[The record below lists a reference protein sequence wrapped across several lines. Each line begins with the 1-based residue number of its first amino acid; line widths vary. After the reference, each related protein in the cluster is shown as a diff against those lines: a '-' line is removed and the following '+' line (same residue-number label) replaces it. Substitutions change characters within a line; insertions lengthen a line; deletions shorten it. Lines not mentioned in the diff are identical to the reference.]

1 MANTIDDTDPRGPK
15 PTRNPEQLPKTPDGS
30 PPRPGNPIDE
40 PRPILEEAP
49 GPDPKP
55 EPIQEPDESDD
66 GRGP

>member
-15 PTRNPEQLPKTPDGS
+15 PFRNPEQIPTTPDGS

-40 PRPILEEAP
+40 PRPIVEEAP

-55 EPIQEPDESDD
+55 EPIDEPDESDD